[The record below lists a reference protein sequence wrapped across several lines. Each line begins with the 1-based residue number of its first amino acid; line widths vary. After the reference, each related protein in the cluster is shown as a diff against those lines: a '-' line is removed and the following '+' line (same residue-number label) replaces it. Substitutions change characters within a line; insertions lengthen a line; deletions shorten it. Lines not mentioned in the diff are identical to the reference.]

1 MAMTPYP
8 AFDATVPGMLDA
20 LRTAGVSWETLNG
33 TFNVSNLAA
42 AQTAVAAVNPLSVA
56 KARQLAAIAAKKW
69 AIMQAGVTV
78 TISVSIPVPL
88 STAPTDLTMLA
99 ALAQSASNAVLGLGW
114 SCDFKDRAG
123 TWRTLSASQV
133 AALFSGIMVFIEAC
147 YSREK
152 VLSVQINAATTW
164 QAVMAIDVSTGWPAT
179 S

>member
-33 TFNVSNLAA
+33 VFNVSNLAT
-42 AQTAVAAVNPLSVA
+42 AQTAVAAVNPLAVA
-56 KARQLAAIAAKKW
+56 KAKQLASIAARKW
-69 AIMQAGVTV
+69 AVMQAGVTV
-78 TISVSIPVPL
+78 TISVSMPVPL

-99 ALAQSASNAVLGLGW
+99 ALAQSASAALLGLGW
-114 SCDFKDRAG
+114 SCDFKDRGG
-123 TWRTLSASQV
+123 TWRSLSASQI
-133 AALFSGIMVFIEAC
+133 AALFAGLMTFIEAA

-164 QAVMAIDVSTGWPAT
+164 QAVLAIDITTGWPA
-179 S
+179 SS